1 MVSPALLTL
10 SLVAVIFSTG
20 PDAGAC
26 ALISTVTARIPG
38 NANSA
43 AINLVVM
50 GHSSFHLMLL
60 VLHVFRFFL
69 NPGLVPGRC
78 AFVLRREEGNHLLEI
93 LPFRMTFRTCRHFDS
108 GRHNEMFKCGTTLSA
123 FVLKDWHDLIILICA
138 PNST

>member
-26 ALISTVTARIPG
+26 AVIRMVTVKIPR
-38 NANSA
+38 NANSDEMNLVA
-43 AINLVVM
+43 FFLVVM

-69 NPGLVPGRC
+69 NPGLLPGCRT
-78 AFVLRREEGNHLLEI
+78 FVLRREE
-93 LPFRMTFRTCRHFDS
+93 
-108 GRHNEMFKCGTTLSA
+108 
-123 FVLKDWHDLIILICA
+123 
-138 PNST
+138 